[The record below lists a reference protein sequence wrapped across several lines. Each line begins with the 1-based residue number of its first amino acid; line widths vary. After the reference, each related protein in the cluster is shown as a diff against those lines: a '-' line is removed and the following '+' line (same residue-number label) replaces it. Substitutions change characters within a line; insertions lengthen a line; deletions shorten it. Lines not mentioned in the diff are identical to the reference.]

1 MTLEE
6 FKSIINEDARTSAW
20 DCKNSETLEFSAQG
34 LGDNPTDAEWALSQM
49 FNQGE
54 RITSVAEWDSMF
66 GGVVFPDMMENYRQ
80 KSVFYRIIDI
90 CDKIGSAEL
99 IAIDSEL
106 EDPSYGGFIYK
117 CTLEGASFR
126 LIGTEYCEV
135 LLYAAESDWDN
146 VLEIIYNNLEHLISR
161 LQIPE

>member
-6 FKSIINEDARTSAW
+6 FKSIISEDSHTSAW
-20 DCKNSETLEFSAQG
+20 NCKDREELEMAAQG
-34 LGDNPTDAEWALSQM
+34 LGDNPTDAEWALGQM

-66 GGVVFPDMMENYRQ
+66 GGIIFPDMLENFKQ

-90 CDKIGSAEL
+90 CHERGSAEL
-99 IAIDSEL
+99 IAIESEI
-106 EDPSYGGFIYK
+106 EDPSYDGFIYK
-117 CTLEGASFR
+117 CSLDGANFR

-135 LLYAAESDWDN
+135 VLYAAESEWDK
-146 VLEIIYNNLEHLISR
+146 VLEIIYNNLEHLIIG
-161 LQIPE
+161 LQMPE